1 MGKLIFLI
9 LICILVYFLIVPKFR
24 KKEPKIDEFVEC
36 QKCKTFINKQEAIIK
51 DEKFYCKDCK

>member
-1 MGKLIFLI
+1 M
-9 LICILVYFLIVPKFR
+9 YFLIVPKFR
-24 KKEPKIDEFVEC
+24 KKESKIDEFVEC